1 MPRQVWKGRVTPC
14 KEATSPALPDLEAL
28 RLQLG
33 EAIFEARLAVAR
45 RRELIV
51 TRVRAATA
59 QGLSFADAAAAHA
72 PDVSAATVRRWD
84 DRWSRHGVAGLIEI
98 RRGAPPEAAG
108 ARPAPA
114 EADPQLALAGV
125 LASRRPLPR
134 LRWRERR
141 GGPPSALLKWP
152 GSKAPIVGTLLPLS
166 PARFERY
173 HEPFVGSGALFFALR
188 PAGAFLSDAN
198 AELVNLYLAVR
209 DEPEALLAA
218 LARHRNTRED
228 YHRVRGIH
236 PDALPPV
243 ERAART
249 LFLNRTCFNGIYRL
263 NRHGLFN
270 VPYGSQ
276 PDTSFFVPEAILR
289 AHRALRGTEIR
300 CRDFEAAA
308 GEARRGDFVYL
319 DPPYV
324 ASGKTFNY
332 QAEAFGEAEQ
342 RRVAQVF
349 RRLDAR
355 GCLVMASNA
364 DCELTRELYAG
375 FEVEALSVI
384 RQVGGHAGR
393 RGRAREIVVRN
404 YGGRRNAL
412 PGV

>member
-1 MPRQVWKGRVTPC
+1 
-14 KEATSPALPDLEAL
+14 
-28 RLQLG
+28 
-33 EAIFEARLAVAR
+33 
-45 RRELIV
+45 
-51 TRVRAATA
+51 
-59 QGLSFADAAAAHA
+59 
-72 PDVSAATVRRWD
+72 
-84 DRWSRHGVAGLIEI
+84 
-98 RRGAPPEAAG
+98 
-108 ARPAPA
+108 
-114 EADPQLALAGV
+114 
-125 LASRRPLPR
+125 
-134 LRWRERR
+134 
-141 GGPPSALLKWP
+141 
-152 GSKAPIVGTLLPLS
+152 
-166 PARFERY
+166 
-173 HEPFVGSGALFFALR
+173 VGSGALFFALR
-188 PAGAFLSDAN
+188 PAAAFLSDQN
-198 AELVNLYLAVR
+198 RELVNLYLVVR

-228 YHRVRGIH
+228 YYRVRGIH
-236 PDALPPV
+236 PDDLPPV

-263 NRHGLFN
+263 NSHGLFN

-276 PDTSFFVPEAILR
+276 AHTSFFHPEAIRR
-289 AHRALRGTEIR
+289 AHRALPGTEIR

-319 DPPYV
+319 DPPYA
-324 ASGKTFNY
+324 ASGRTFNY

-342 RRVAQVF
+342 RRVGEVF

-364 DCELTRELYAG
+364 DCELTRQLYAG

>member
-1 MPRQVWKGRVTPC
+1 MTRAATEPTHPRP
-14 KEATSPALPDLEAL
+14 PDLEAL

-33 EAIFEARLAVAR
+33 DAIFEARLAVAR
-45 RRELIV
+45 RREQIIA
-51 TRVRAATA
+51 RVRAATA
-59 QGLSFADAAAAHA
+59 QGVPFADAAAAQA

-84 DRWSRHGVAGLIEI
+84 GRWSRHGVAGLLEL
-98 RRGAPPEAAG
+98 RLGPPPGAVK
-108 ARPAPA
+108 ARPAA
-114 EADPQLALAGV
+114 GEADDQLPLAGV
-125 LASRRPLPR
+125 LASQRPLPR
-134 LRWRERR
+134 LRSRDRR

-166 PARFERY
+166 PPRFARY

-188 PAGAFLSDAN
+188 PAAAFLSDQN
-198 AELVNLYLAVR
+198 RELVNLYLVVR

-228 YHRVRGIH
+228 YYRVRGIH
-236 PDALPPV
+236 PDDLPPV

-263 NRHGLFN
+263 NSHGLFN

-276 PDTSFFVPEAILR
+276 AHTSFFHPEAIRR
-289 AHRALRGTEIR
+289 AHRALPGTEIR

-319 DPPYV
+319 DPPYA
-324 ASGKTFNY
+324 ASGRTFNY

-342 RRVAQVF
+342 RRVGEVF

-364 DCELTRELYAG
+364 DCELTRQLYAG